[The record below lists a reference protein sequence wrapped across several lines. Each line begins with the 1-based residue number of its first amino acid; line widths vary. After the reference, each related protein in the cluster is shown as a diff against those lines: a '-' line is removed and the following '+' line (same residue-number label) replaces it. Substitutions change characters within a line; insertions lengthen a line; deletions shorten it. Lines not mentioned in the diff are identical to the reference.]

1 MNVGDRFWRG
11 LRVCVTGG
19 TGFLGGHLI
28 EQLLSR
34 QALVRSLSLPV
45 DAKHPLRKLAGVERI
60 EGDVRDRA
68 LVRRALADC
77 QVVFHT
83 AGVVAVWGQALER
96 MWSVHIEGT
105 QNVLEGAER
114 GARIIHTSSV
124 VAVGAARRGREL
136 SEDSPFNLT
145 NIDMPYC
152 HAKRAAEELA
162 LNTAHDRDVVV
173 ANPGYL
179 VGPADHEGSIMGR
192 FCLRFWRGRV
202 PLAPPGGVNLVDARD
217 VALGHLLAAELGRR
231 GQRYILGGENR
242 SYAELMGEL
251 AAAAGWPRRW
261 RPTLPCWLLTCLA
274 GLNELR
280 SRFTGRE
287 PYPSLAHARVS
298 RYRWY
303 YRSDKAADELGYRP
317 RPLAETLRDAYSW
330 YAEKGK
336 LPLAA

>member
-19 TGFLGGHLI
+19 TGFLGCHLI
-28 EQLLSR
+28 EQLLAR
-34 QALVRSLSLPV
+34 RALVRSLSLPATP
-45 DAKHPLRKLAGVERI
+45 DHPLNKLTGVERF
-60 EGDVRDRA
+60 EGDVRDRE

-83 AGVVAVWGQALER
+83 AGIVAVWGPALER

-105 QNVLEGAER
+105 QNVLAAAER
-114 GARIIHTSSV
+114 GARIVHTSSV
-124 VAVGAARRGREL
+124 VAVGASRRAREL
-136 SEDSPFNLT
+136 TEEDLFNLT
-145 NIDMPYC
+145 NIDLPYC

-162 LNTAHDRDVVV
+162 LNTIGNRDVVV
-173 ANPGYL
+173 VNPAYL
-179 VGPADHEGSIMGR
+179 VGPSDYEGSIMGR

-202 PLAPPGGVNLVDARD
+202 PLAPPGGVNLVDVRD

-231 GQRYILGGENR
+231 GQRYILAGENR
-242 SYAELMGEL
+242 TYTAFMCDL

-261 RPTLPCWLLTCLA
+261 RPTVPCWMLTLVA
-274 GLNELR
+274 GMNELR
-280 SRFTGRE
+280 ARFTGRE

-298 RYRWY
+298 RYRWF
-303 YRSDKAADELGYRP
+303 YRSDKAAEELGYRP
-317 RPLAETLRDAYSW
+317 RPLAETLRDTFSW
-330 YAEKGK
+330 FAGEGK